1 MNSVMSSRIT
11 IVYLLMVLKKV
22 SSNPG
27 SNAAVQQPWASG
39 LHPIASAQSLQH
51 TEVKLVSKGDN
62 GDIIT

>member
-1 MNSVMSSRIT
+1 
-11 IVYLLMVLKKV
+11 MVLKKV

-27 SNAAVQQPWASG
+27 SNAAVQQPRASC

-51 TEVKLVSKGDN
+51 TEVKLVSEGDK